1 MVSPEAEEIL
11 ESLYE
16 CQAEGGPYPAEAA
29 GAAAMAEVVA
39 AQFVEAHDGRYL
51 LTPAGHDAGQDVV
64 RRHRLA
70 ERLLQDVLAGRPEQ
84 MEENA
89 CQFEHV
95 LVRGLADQVCTLLG
109 HPTTC
114 PHGKVIPPGPC
125 CRESRRS
132 SAAPVGPMCDGKVGS
147 RGTVAYLT
155 TRDSRAVQKLMAMG
169 ILPGAAIQLL
179 RRFPSYVFQ
188 VGYSQFTID
197 RPLAAAVYVRWDMQ
211 GVQLR

>member
-11 ESLYE
+11 EFLYL
-16 CQAEGGPYPAEAA
+16 CQAEGGPYPADIASTP
-29 GAAAMAEVVA
+29 AMAEVLA
-39 AQFVEAHDGRYL
+39 AQLAETHDGRCEL
-51 LTPAGHDAGQDVV
+51 NLAGLAAGQDVV

-125 CRESRRS
+125 CQEARKARL
-132 SAAPVGPMCDGKVGS
+132 APVGPMSEGKSGA

-169 ILPGAAIQLL
+169 VLPGAAIHLI

-188 VGYSQFTID
+188 IGYSQFTVD
-197 RPLAAAVYVRWDMQ
+197 RPLADAVYIRWE
-211 GVQLR
+211 

>member
-11 ESLYE
+11 ESLYL
-16 CQAEGGPYPAEAA
+16 CQAEGGPYPSAAA
-29 GAAAMAEVVA
+29 GSAALTEVLTA
-39 AQFVEAHDGRYL
+39 GLSETRDGRCQL
-51 LTPAGHDAGQDVV
+51 NPAGLAAGQDVV
-64 RRHRLA
+64 RRHLLA
-70 ERLLQDVLAGRPEQ
+70 ERLLQDVLAGASEQ
-84 MEENA
+84 MEEDA

-95 LVRGLADQVCTLLG
+95 LVHGLADQVCTLLG

-125 CRESRRS
+125 CREARAS
-132 SAAPVGPMCDGKVGS
+132 SLTPVGPMAEGKVGA

-169 ILPGAAIQLL
+169 VLPGAPVYLI

-197 RPLAAAVYVRWDMQ
+197 RPLAAAVYVHWAK
-211 GVQLR
+211 

>member
-11 ESLYE
+11 ESLYLH
-16 CQAEGGPYPAEAA
+16 QAEGGPYPAAA
-29 GAAAMAEVVA
+29 IGTAAMAEVLTA
-39 AQFVEAHDGRYL
+39 ALAEARDGRCQL
-51 LTPAGHDAGQDVV
+51 NAAGLEAGQDVV

-70 ERLLQDVLAGRPEQ
+70 ERLLQDVLAGQSEQ

-125 CRESRRS
+125 CREARTRNIT
-132 SAAPVGPMCDGKVGS
+132 PVGPMAEGKVGA

-169 ILPGAAIQLL
+169 VLPGADVQLI

-197 RPLAAAVYVRWDMQ
+197 RPLAAAVYVHWKK
-211 GVQLR
+211 